1 MRQIIMW
8 ENLIFE
14 EVMELDFSIG
24 KRGNHKV
31 VGQTIAETETLSADI
46 IANIMFFQQFNLGDT

>member
-1 MRQIIMW
+1 
-8 ENLIFE
+8 
-14 EVMELDFSIG
+14 MELDFSIG

-46 IANIMFFQQFNLGDT
+46 IANIMFFKQFNLGDT